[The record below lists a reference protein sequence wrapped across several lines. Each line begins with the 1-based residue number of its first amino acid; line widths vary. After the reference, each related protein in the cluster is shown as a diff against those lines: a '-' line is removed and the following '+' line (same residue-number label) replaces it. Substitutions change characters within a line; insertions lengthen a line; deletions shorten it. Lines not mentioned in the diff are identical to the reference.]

1 MNKLQQ
7 EAGYILINFIEVDY
21 PSHLSLDA
29 LPQKYKK
36 KIIKDIESMLRQK
49 SKNEYVFKGQT
60 RKLLMRA
67 KRNIKKVFFRPDNIH
82 LLKAFFSIMMKQD
95 QLRKQNIFS
104 IRHTKEMYDEYMVD
118 TKEKI

>member
-1 MNKLQQ
+1 MKV
-7 EAGYILINFIEVDY
+7 LIKPKVTKPWSKEMYDY
-21 PSHLSLDA
+21 NDKVA
-29 LPQKYKK
+29 DMMKNN
-36 KIIKDIESMLRQK
+36 IIKSIEK